1 VKAVRFFRRV
11 YADRGLRRDRRA
23 HLARDLGL
31 FARNALLIPRNERLV
46 RRHQSERWPV
56 VLLVGAPRSGTTLL
70 SQLMARHLEVAW
82 IDNAAARYWMVPVEG
97 LRRSLARGPVG
108 SACIALRSWLGAGEG
123 ATAPH
128 EFGWFWQWF
137 GEFPD
142 ADELDAAELERVRW
156 GELRRQLCGMSGLA
170 GRPLLLK
177 SLTYVDYQIPALARA
192 LPHVRFVHIRREP
205 RHAVR
210 SILAARRARY
220 ADESRWWSVR
230 PRAWLEWSALDPVS
244 QVCRQVTHV
253 TRAIDSALAGPAR
266 GLGLRI
272 DYERLVRDPGSA
284 LAAVGAHIGAGLRDL
299 DGLAGLRLDSG
310 NAEGNESERLAQ
322 IDRELDKLA

>member
-11 YADRGLRRDRRA
+11 HADRGLRRDRRA
-23 HLARDLGL
+23 HLARDLAL

-46 RRHQSERWPV
+46 SRHQSERWPI

-97 LRRSLARGPVG
+97 LRRSLSRGPVG
-108 SACIALRSWLGAGEG
+108 SASIALRSWLGAGEG
-123 ATAPH
+123 AAAPH

-156 GELRRQLCGMSGLA
+156 DALRRQLCAMSGLA
-170 GRPLLLK
+170 SRPLVLK
-177 SLTYVDYQIPALARA
+177 SLTYVDYQIAALART

-205 RHAVR
+205 RFAVR

-220 ADESRWWSVR
+220 GDESHWWSVR
-230 PRAWLEWSALDPVS
+230 PRAWREWSALDPVA
-244 QVCRQVTHV
+244 QVCRQVAHA
-253 TRAIDSALAGPAR
+253 TRAIDAALAGPAR
-266 GLGLRI
+266 GLGLRL
-272 DYERLVRDPGSA
+272 DYEQLVADPAAA
-284 LAAVGAHIGAGLRDL
+284 LAAVGAHVGAGLRDP
-299 DGLAGLRLDSG
+299 DGLAALQLDSG
-310 NAEGNESERLAQ
+310 NAEGDESERLAQ
-322 IDRELDKLA
+322 IEQELDKLA